1 MPKIEDTI
9 DVQVPVQQAYNQ
21 WTQFEDFPK
30 FMEGIQSVQQLD
42 DTHVQWVAEIR
53 GESRQ
58 WTTEITEQR
67 PDEKIAWKTI
77 EGEVKNDG
85 VVTFEPMGDAQTR
98 VNVQMDVES
107 DSTAENVAGD
117 LLGVVKSQV
126 RGDLERFK
134 QLIENR
140 GEETGAWRGEVQ
152 ETKQGAIRCAPAS
165 SHWGPAAALARKA
178 LSEGGLVDACTCDR
192 SCNCR
197 DRVRGERWPCFLLA
211 TAVHSTRPV
220 LSRPRP
226 PATAELIPAR
236 PVVAVISMFL
246 PRVFRGSGHSGSASW
261 LTDTGVDFPP
271 SRKQL

>member
-9 DVQVPVQQAYNQ
+9 EVQVPVEQAYNQ

-67 PDEKIAWKTI
+67 PDEKVAWKTI

-85 VVTFEPMGDAQTR
+85 VVTFEPMGDARTR
-98 VNVQMDVES
+98 VNVQMDVEG

-117 LLGVVKSQV
+117 LLGVVQSQV

-140 GEETGAWRGEVQ
+140 DETGAWRGEVREG
-152 ETKQGAIRCAPAS
+152 ETK
-165 SHWGPAAALARKA
+165 
-178 LSEGGLVDACTCDR
+178 
-192 SCNCR
+192 
-197 DRVRGERWPCFLLA
+197 
-211 TAVHSTRPV
+211 
-220 LSRPRP
+220 
-226 PATAELIPAR
+226 
-236 PVVAVISMFL
+236 
-246 PRVFRGSGHSGSASW
+246 
-261 LTDTGVDFPP
+261 
-271 SRKQL
+271 